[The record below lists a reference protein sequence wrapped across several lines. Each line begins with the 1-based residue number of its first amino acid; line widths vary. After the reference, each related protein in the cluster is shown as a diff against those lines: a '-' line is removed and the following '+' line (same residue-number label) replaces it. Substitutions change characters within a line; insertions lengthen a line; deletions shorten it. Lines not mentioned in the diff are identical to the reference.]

1 MWLCRYDPV
10 PPPIPGEPG
19 FFYFLSD
26 TDQSNGDTVTCHQ
39 ISDRTS
45 LRIAYVLGRIAEK
58 LRRIWF
64 P

>member
-1 MWLCRYDPV
+1 MPNPV
-10 PPPIPGEPG
+10 PHAPG

-26 TDQSNGDTVTCHQ
+26 SDQSNGDTVTCHQ
-39 ISDRTS
+39 ISNSTS
-45 LRIAYVLGRIAEK
+45 LRIAYALGRIAEK